1 MNPLSIQLDEE
12 ARRMAKVLAEKWGLP
27 EQRFISRVLLRC
39 LERVYVQEIGTEAN
53 KVLQLT
59 GKGGEQN
66 PVQNSSTVAAAFPGN

>member
-39 LERVYVQEIGTEAN
+39 LERVFVQEMGTEAN
-53 KVLQLT
+53 NGLQQT
-59 GKGGEQN
+59 PKDGEKNQ
-66 PVQNSSTVAAAFPGN
+66 S

>member
-39 LERVYVQEIGTEAN
+39 LERVYVQEVGAEAN
-53 KVLQLT
+53 KSLHT
-59 GKGGEQN
+59 TPKDGREN
-66 PVQNSSTVAAAFPGN
+66 